1 MATKM
6 NRRFFQKWI
15 LAAAVVI
22 VFFLLGVGAN
32 FSDKYFEIAKS
43 MDIFGRSYKEINKVY
58 VDETDAT
65 QLMRTAIDAMLVNM
79 DPYTNYF
86 GENEIEDAKFYQA
99 GQYSGIGIKLV
110 KKADTLFIRDIQ
122 KKGPA
127 DRAGLK
133 IGDKLLKVGENSVV
147 GLKAEEAMDLLSGE
161 SGSKI
166 SIETIR
172 LSDASRESYSI
183 PREFES
189 SRNVPY
195 THMAGDHIGYI
206 MLTGFDQDAG
216 FEVYNAC
223 KKLQAEDPD
232 LEGIILDLRGNPG
245 GRVDEAV
252 NITNAFLPKG
262 ESIVEM
268 RGRTAETQRIWT
280 TRQDPV
286 DIEIPLAVLVN
297 RSSASA
303 SEIVSGAV
311 QDLDRGVVIG
321 ERSFGKGL
329 VQNVRPLSFNTQ
341 LKITIAKYYTPSGRC
356 IQAIDYS
363 SRNDDGSVGKI
374 ADSLKQAFTTK
385 NGRVVYDGGG
395 IEPDIKIP
403 NMKYQAVTQA
413 LLNQGLI
420 FDFASQFSKKRVAI
434 SEPESFEVSD
444 SLYKAFVSYVENK
457 DFYFDTKSDQAIDD
471 WEESLFNLDYQEE
484 ITDDISSLRTK
495 LQQLKKQDLQ
505 QHKKEIVR
513 VIRAEIIKR
522 YYYQEGVWKASFT
535 DDPVILNAMSVL
547 QDQET
552 YQKILSGKG

>member
-1 MATKM
+1 MAEPR
-6 NRRFFQKWI
+6 NRRFVGKGI
-15 LAAAVVI
+15 RLAGI
-22 VFFLLGVGAN
+22 IGLFFILGVGAR

-58 VDETDAT
+58 VDETDPT

-99 GQYSGIGIKLV
+99 GQYSGIGVKLV
-110 KKADTLFIRDIQ
+110 KKADTLLIRDIQ
-122 KKGPA
+122 EKGPA
-127 DRAGLK
+127 DRVGLS
-133 IGDKLLKVGENSVV
+133 IGDKLIQVGENSVI
-147 GLKAEEAMDLLSGE
+147 GMKASEAMELLNGE
-161 SGSKI
+161 SGSSVQVKVVSLEEATLESH
-166 SIETIR
+166 SI
-172 LSDASRESYSI
+172 L
-183 PREFES
+183 REFES

-195 THMAGDHIGYI
+195 TALAAEHIGYI

-223 KKLQAEDPD
+223 KKLQAEDPN
-232 LEGIILDLRGNPG
+232 LAGIILDLRGNPG

-262 ESIVEM
+262 ENIVEM
-268 RGRTAETQRIWT
+268 RGRTAETQRIWS

-286 DIEIPLAVLVN
+286 DVDIPIAVLVN

-303 SEIVSGAV
+303 SEIVSGAI

-321 ERSFGKGL
+321 EKSFGKGL
-329 VQNVRPLSFNTQ
+329 VQNIRPLSYNTQ

-363 SRNDDGSVGKI
+363 SRNEDGSVGKI
-374 ADSLKQAFTTK
+374 ADSLKQAFTTR
-385 NGRVVYDGGG
+385 NGRTVYDGGG

-403 NMKYQAVTQA
+403 NMQYQPVTQA

-420 FDFASQFSKKRVAI
+420 FDFASTFSRSRQVIA
-434 SEPESFEVSD
+434 SPTTFTVSD
-444 SLYKAFVSYVENK
+444 SLYKAFEAFVDSRN
-457 DFYFDTKSDQAIDD
+457 FYFDTDSDKVLDD
-471 WEESLFNLDYQEE
+471 WEVSLYDLDYQQEISEE
-484 ITDDISSLRTK
+484 IDQLRNK
-495 LQQLKKQDLQ
+495 LQSLKKQDIQ
-505 QHKKEIVR
+505 THKKEIAR

-522 YYYQEGVWKASFT
+522 YYYQEGVWIASFT
-535 DDPVILNAMSVL
+535 DDPVILDAVSVL
-547 QDQET
+547 QDEQT
-552 YQKILSGKG
+552 YQNILSDKG

>member
-6 NRRFFQKWI
+6 NRRILPKWI
-15 LAAAVVI
+15 LAACVVI
-22 VFFLLGVGAN
+22 VFFLLGVGAG

-58 VDETDAT
+58 VDETDPT
-65 QLMRTAIDAMLVNM
+65 QLMRTAIDAMLINM

-110 KKADTLFIRDIQ
+110 KKADTLIIRDIQ

-133 IGDKLLKVGENSVV
+133 IGDKLLKVGDNSVL
-147 GLKAEEAMDLLSGE
+147 GLKAEEAMELLSGE
-161 SGSKI
+161 SGSKVN
-166 SIETIR
+166 IETIK
-172 LSDASRESYSI
+172 LSDASRETHSI

-195 THMAGDHIGYI
+195 THMAENHIGYI

-223 KKLQAEDPD
+223 KKLRAEDPN

-262 ESIVEM
+262 ENIVEM

-286 DIEIPLAVLVN
+286 DTDIPLAVLVN

-303 SEIVSGAV
+303 SEIVSGAM

-329 VQNVRPLSFNTQ
+329 VQNVKPLSFNTQ

-363 SRNDDGSVGKI
+363 SRNEDGSVGKI
-374 ADSLKQAFTTK
+374 ADSLKQSFTTK

-395 IEPDIKIP
+395 IEPDIKIS

-420 FDFASQFSKKRVAI
+420 FDFASYFSQNRVTIAEAEGFSI
-434 SEPESFEVSD
+434 SD
-444 SLYKAFVSYVENK
+444 SLYEAFVAYVNSK
-457 DFYFDTKSDQAIDD
+457 DFYFDTKSDQAIDE
-471 WEESLFNLDYQEE
+471 WEESLYNLDYQSEVEDE
-484 ITDDISSLRTK
+484 ISTLRTK

-535 DDPVILNAMSVL
+535 DDPVVLNAISVL